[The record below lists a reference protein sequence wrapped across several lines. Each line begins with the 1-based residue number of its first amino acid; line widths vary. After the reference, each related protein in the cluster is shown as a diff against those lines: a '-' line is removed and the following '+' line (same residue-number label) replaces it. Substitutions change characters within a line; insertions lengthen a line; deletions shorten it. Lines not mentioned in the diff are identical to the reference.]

1 MKAPHRDVV
10 PLFQTK
16 WGAWLSQPARTS
28 WTKPNL
34 RDSSFY
40 SYLSF
45 STLPSHYV
53 SQSFIYCHIRSR
65 QQIASGSF
73 FKSSASKPRHYF
85 VLHTHLLCRIQFIF
99 YVASNSSSM
108 SHPIHLL
115 CRIQFIFY
123 VALISYVTL
132 VCLHFFLHCEQPAM
146 SCFSILE
153 FQRFAV
159 HTPLEHVA
167 RWVFTQSGVP
177 RDLNERTAAECLVL
191 RTSAHRT
198 GHSSGQ
204 HTWPLR
210 PEIRQ

>member
-123 VALISYVTL
+123 VASNSSSMSHSFPMSHLSVYIS
-132 VCLHFFLHCEQPAM
+132 
-146 SCFSILE
+146 FSIASSRPCLASAYWSSRGSQFTHHSSMWPDGSLPNLE
-153 FQRFAV
+153 F
-159 HTPLEHVA
+159 HEI
-167 RWVFTQSGVP
+167 SMKGP
-177 RDLNERTAAECLVL
+177 RRSV
-191 RTSAHRT
+191 
-198 GHSSGQ
+198 
-204 HTWPLR
+204 
-210 PEIRQ
+210 

>member
-108 SHPIHLL
+108 SHSFPMSHLSV
-115 CRIQFIFY
+115 Y
-123 VALISYVTL
+123 IS
-132 VCLHFFLHCEQPAM
+132 
-146 SCFSILE
+146 FSIASSRPCLASAYWSSRGSQFTHHSSMWPDGSLPNLE
-153 FQRFAV
+153 F
-159 HTPLEHVA
+159 HEI
-167 RWVFTQSGVP
+167 SMKGP
-177 RDLNERTAAECLVL
+177 RRSV
-191 RTSAHRT
+191 
-198 GHSSGQ
+198 
-204 HTWPLR
+204 
-210 PEIRQ
+210 

>member
-16 WGAWLSQPARTS
+16 WGAWLSQRARTS
-28 WTKPNL
+28 LTKPIL

-73 FKSSASKPRHYF
+73 LKSSASKPRHYF
-85 VLHTHLLCRIQFIF
+85 VFHTHR
-99 YVASNSSSM
+99 
-108 SHPIHLL
+108 L

-132 VCLHFFLHCEQPAM
+132 VCLQFFSPLRAAGHVLLRHIGVPEVR
-146 SCFSILE
+146 SS
-153 FQRFAV
+153 

-191 RTSAHRT
+191 RTSVHRT
-198 GHSSGQ
+198 GHLPGQ

-210 PEIRQ
+210 PGIRQ